1 MFLLKRGKAY
11 KATSHR
17 DISWEGF
24 TSTATIDVGGAYYTS
39 ASTSL
44 PPNAPPTMAA
54 SRPRRQRH
62 KTSKALAGSDDE
74 FEYTPRSLASAPKI
88 KLRMNQDGA
97 GGASGSAGAT
107 SKDTR
112 PGAVNHDATGIG
124 WDRELDSDPEVP
136 LAVEEQF
143 LLRLPKDLAP
153 QLREMVEA
161 RTVNPKDVWF
171 KFKDSRRAVFHL
183 KGKSYS
189 SKLVDLPTLLE
200 SQRLTGSGGGTVKIA
215 DVCQMLLVEEGEI
228 QDEAEVTKDAFNI
241 EDFSYPHGITP
252 PLKHVRKRRFRKRI
266 NKRTIEIVESAVEKL
281 LEKDQAAEQVQY
293 ELLDHDI
300 VSEDEYGNVN
310 DDDRGGV
317 GSSIGAP
324 TPRREGS
331 ASSIAGDDDEGM
343 DVGDRDDDDDDADDV
358 GAGSGYDSD
367 LANEINKGMEAIDRS
382 SSEDDDSDSDDA
394 GGLFGGGSSDD
405 DDEEEQAID
414 PEVIEQKK
422 RIKLLLEEIKDLD
435 GKITDSENKL
445 SKAAN
450 PIFKKRFEDTIKKL
464 TADRDG
470 KRAAH
475 SKAVAEMEK
484 RRSDEEAAAIAAAD
498 VAANPEPLPTN
509 PTLAEATSGEPI
521 PIAEA
526 STSGIGGEPTATL
539 AGGEDRMEIG

>member
-1 MFLLKRGKAY
+1 M
-11 KATSHR
+11 
-17 DISWEGF
+17 D
-24 TSTATIDVGGAYYTS
+24 DGGAYYTS

-44 PPNAPPTMAA
+44 PPTAPPTMAA

-74 FEYTPRSLASAPKI
+74 FEYTPRSSAPKI
-88 KLRMNQDGA
+88 KLKMNQEGA
-97 GGASGSAGAT
+97 GSASGSGTAT
-107 SKDTR
+107 TKETR

-189 SKLVDLPTLLE
+189 SKLFDLPTLLE

-215 DVCQMLLVEEGEI
+215 DVCQMLLVDEDEI
-228 QDEAEVTKDAFNI
+228 QDEADVTKEAFNI

-293 ELLDHDI
+293 ELLDHDV
-300 VSEDEYGNVN
+300 VSEDEYDNVN

-343 DVGDRDDDDDDADDV
+343 DDGDRDDDDADEA

-405 DDEEEQAID
+405 DDDEEQAID

-422 RIKLLLEEIKDLD
+422 RIKLLLEEIKDLES
-435 GKITDSENKL
+435 KITDSENKL
-445 SKAAN
+445 STAAN

-484 RRSDEEAAAIAAAD
+484 RRSDEEAAAVAATD

-509 PTLAEATSGEPI
+509 PTLAEATSGEAI
-521 PIAEA
+521 PLAEA
-526 STSGIGGEPTATL
+526 ATSGVVGEGEEPTATL